1 MIFYI
6 KNSSKML
13 NFYLIVDDTSTLLTR
28 ESVQDIK
35 KTCVIRNLVMTGFND
50 N

>member
-13 NFYLIVDDTSTLLTR
+13 NFYLIFDDTSTLLTE

-35 KTCVIRNLVMTGFND
+35 KLV
-50 N
+50 